1 MMLLQEEISEECL
14 KRKIGKTITLL
25 VDEVD
30 EDGAIARSSVDAPKI
45 YGLVYIENGQ
55 QLNVSDFVDV
65 KITDSDAHDLWAE

>member
-1 MMLLQEEISEECL
+1 MMLLQEEISEERL

-30 EDGAIARSSVDAPKI
+30 EDGAIARSSVDAPEI

-55 QLNVSDFVDV
+55 QLNVGDFVDV